1 MDYLWAIANGAK
13 DYINYMELFWW
24 LNIHMDGLDGRGE
37 IKHGLKQLH
46 STCIVPFYML
56 VSNLTPTIQPCP
68 LAAREGTLAPFV
80 FIC

>member
-13 DYINYMELFWW
+13 DYIYGTFLVVE
-24 LNIHMDGLDGRGE
+24 HPHGCLDGRGE